1 MDRPAEP
8 RPEDHV
14 SADVTAPRPT
24 GMARFLDGIERLGN
38 KVPNPTILF
47 LYLIVLIA
55 VLSAILAWAGV
66 SASEETVVP
75 DKSQQLLSELNEHL
89 GGNYSLYDSTTGE
102 PATTPHYVVETTE
115 FPVRNLL
122 SVGGLRFFFESF
134 VDNFAGFGVVA
145 VVLISMGGVGVAEQ
159 AGMMGA
165 MIRRIV
171 TVAPARAL
179 TFILVLVGV
188 LSSVATDA
196 GYLILVPLA
205 AAAFASVGRHPLA
218 GMSAAFAAVGA
229 VFGVNLLIT
238 PSDSMLTEIT
248 NDVLAGI
255 GQPSLNVTQNFYFSI
270 VSSIV
275 LAAVVTF
282 FTTRFVEPR
291 LGAYDPAEAGENV
304 APAEEVDP
312 AAEKRGLRFAGW
324 TLLGV
329 VVVLLALT
337 LPPGAPLR
345 DPETGD
351 IIGTT
356 PFMASLIFVISLAFL
371 LCGIAYGRGA
381 GTLKGG
387 NAIVGAVTKTWGS
400 LAGLL
405 VMFLMIAQFIALF
418 NWSNIPTVAAIKA
431 AQLLEHASVPAIVLL
446 VVFIIVIVVLD
457 IILPGLIPK
466 WAIFAPVFLPIFATL
481 GIAPQTLLAAYR
493 VGDSPVNVIT
503 PLMVYLP
510 FIVTVAQRYVKKA
523 GLGTIISLMLPYTV
537 VVLVSWLVL
546 FIAWFYLGIPW
557 GPDAP
562 VHLPS

>member
-1 MDRPAEP
+1 MTRPDETLS
-8 RPEDHV
+8 EDHV
-14 SADVTAPRPT
+14 SADATAAKPT

-38 KVPNPTILF
+38 KVPNPTVLF
-47 LYLIVLIA
+47 LYLIAFIA
-55 VLSAILAWAGV
+55 VLSAILSWAGV
-66 SASEETVVP
+66 SVTEETVVP
-75 DKSQQLLSELNEHL
+75 DRSQVLLGEINEHL

-102 PATTPHYVVETTE
+102 PATTPEFVVETTE
-115 FPVRNLL
+115 FPIRNLL
-122 SVGGLRFFFESF
+122 SIDGLRFFFESF

-145 VVLISMGGVGVAEQ
+145 VVLISMGGVGVAEH

-165 MIRRIV
+165 LIRRIV
-171 TVAPARAL
+171 AVAPPRAL

-188 LSSVATDA
+188 VSSVATDA

-218 GMSAAFAAVGA
+218 GMAAAFAAVGA

-238 PSDSMLTEIT
+238 PSDSMITEIT
-248 NDVLAGI
+248 NDVLSGM
-255 GQPSLNVTQNFYFSI
+255 GQPELNVTQNLYFSI

-275 LAAVVTF
+275 LAVVVTF
-282 FTTRFVEPR
+282 FTTRFVERR
-291 LGAYDPAEAGENV
+291 LGPYDPAEAGDA
-304 APAEEVDP
+304 APAEEVDE
-312 AAEKRGLRFAGW
+312 AAEKRGLRYAGW

-329 VVVLLALT
+329 VVVLLAMT

-356 PFMASLIFVISLAFL
+356 PFMSSLIFVIALAFL

-387 NAIVGAVTKTWGS
+387 NAIVGAVAKTWS
-400 LAGLL
+400 TLAGLL

-418 NWSNIPTVAAIKA
+418 NWSNIPTVAAIEA
-431 AQLLEHASVPAIVLL
+431 AHLLEHAAVPAIVLL
-446 VVFIIVIVVLD
+446 VIFILVIVVLD

-481 GIAPQTLLAAYR
+481 GVAPQTLLAAYR
-493 VGDSPVNVIT
+493 VGDSPFNVIT

-523 GLGTIISLMLPYTV
+523 GLGTVISLMLPYTV

-546 FIAWFYLGIPW
+546 FVAWFLLGIPW